1 MRILLMCEEDP
12 ESWASWSGITKSIVD
27 HLRLEGHTVIT
38 QDIDLYGADRLL
50 AGVATFSPDR
60 RTWGT
65 RFHLGAVPFR
75 LRSRNANRAVAAHRD
90 QIDLVL
96 QIGATFQISRRF
108 GIPYVMCCD
117 SNIRVAQQGAAT
129 GFSNASAI
137 SAAALES
144 IAARERVVYQG
155 AAAIFPLCEHLRRSF
170 IDDFQIPADR
180 VHAVYA
186 GPNFASG
193 SIAAVP
199 PSRRDAHPPTAL
211 FVGLQFHRKGGD
223 LLVESFRRVRAQL
236 PDARLILAGVPVG
249 YVEGPG
255 ITCLG
260 DLNKNRPEGAAALT
274 AAYASADVF
283 ALPTRFE
290 PFGIAFV
297 EAMHF
302 GLPCI
307 GPDAWAVPEIIAD
320 GETGFTVP
328 AEDVDTLSDR
338 LLRLL
343 SDPPLAR
350 RMGEAGRARAQR
362 MFTWAAVAK
371 RLTHAMNGVL
381 EREQHTAR
389 PSTAPGPAALARV
402 S

>member
-1 MRILLMCEEDP
+1 MSRAARTRSSASSVRAGPSGASDRWRSSITTTSRASVRRSGRFSSNSAHAGSSTNWTSPGAARHPWTAFRTSSSARDSERGRHIGDEVMRILLMCEEDP

-260 DLNKNRPEGAAALT
+260 DLNKNRPEGAAAL
-274 AAYASADVF
+274 ADAYASADVF

-290 PFGIAFV
+290 PFGIA
-297 EAMHF
+297 
-302 GLPCI
+302 
-307 GPDAWAVPEIIAD
+307 
-320 GETGFTVP
+320 
-328 AEDVDTLSDR
+328 
-338 LLRLL
+338 
-343 SDPPLAR
+343 
-350 RMGEAGRARAQR
+350 
-362 MFTWAAVAK
+362 
-371 RLTHAMNGVL
+371 
-381 EREQHTAR
+381 
-389 PSTAPGPAALARV
+389 
-402 S
+402 